1 MTGGPQAL
9 ADHNSVVRQG
19 PSKASVGHPST
30 RRDVSYCKERP
41 GHGIVT
47 RPGRFKDF
55 QVPPSLIDSKA
66 FVGLQTD
73 KWMRNLEAILL
84 KGFAE
89 TSSKR
94 DSLRDSLLVKWSRE
108 MFPNQQPAGR
118 FDVHELDCW
127 MRDSLKK
134 ILQARD
140 ERRDADQLDTPPP
153 VEEASIE
160 LLTAEHSVG
169 VAEKFSAL
177 QRSMEG
183 DMDFIKAVMDTYTPV
198 VREIVR
204 QVSCQ
209 CMERGELLTRVWGG
223 NLALFD
229 HLRTAQEEM
238 VQKVQDMNTFFQ
250 TATERDKANTQA
262 NNRASRVIDEL
273 EYQITQLETKNRVLQ
288 EELQRKEDVFLEMTS
303 EKTKLSAEDFQAMQE
318 ALRQEQQKRALLED
332 EAGQTRQDVE
342 RLKAELGNAEEKIAD
357 LHEEVV
363 MKDEDAKLLT
373 PRPDFQDPVALSSE
387 CETTKEAVL
396 ALEDEL
402 SRLRKGLASMRRLTT
417 GARRASEIAKE
428 DSSENAATPTVN
440 TDEESL
446 APAKRTVQVASPTKD
461 SSATFD
467 WSIAIN
473 AVKDDNIGEPQHVFT
488 VLGEGPLIPKFL
500 RGKSSIKVKN
510 KFVSKRDVEK
520 VIKEVWKEKSRY
532 DDDRV
537 KNAKPFTELPTYLYT
552 FLQKKYGVEAFV
564 LEAGYNLLR
573 SVHKYSYDADCEMFL
588 KILTGEVHEDV
599 LKDQMKLLTDLQLLF
614 ERTDSKKNGSMTG
627 KLQLANVKSLIR
639 EFFYIRNDDDIDAMF
654 KALAESQKD
663 LFKEDWKSKIVNY
676 KSLFEEDHNYDQG
689 PFAECVRDQHLES
702 RAKYLVEVKQAIL
715 SHSPEGEVSFRLA
728 QDTIRS
734 VDPSIS
740 DDILGQYVARGFNM
754 SLKELKELEEEEVPV
769 VANVDIFVSNL
780 GSGVIY
786 GRQAGRKA
794 EGAGL
799 NRSKAKMSS
808 KIPKKK

>member
-1 MTGGPQAL
+1 MSG
-9 ADHNSVVRQG
+9 S
-19 PSKASVGHPST
+19 
-30 RRDVSYCKERP
+30 
-41 GHGIVT
+41 
-47 RPGRFKDF
+47 
-55 QVPPSLIDSKA
+55 
-66 FVGLQTD
+66 LQTD

-204 QVSCQ
+204 QGFGRAVCEVMQ
-209 CMERGELLTRVWGG
+209 VMRWVVMGVRGLMHGVRGV
-223 NLALFD
+223 
-229 HLRTAQEEM
+229 
-238 VQKVQDMNTFFQ
+238 V
-250 TATERDKANTQA
+250 
-262 NNRASRVIDEL
+262 
-273 EYQITQLETKNRVLQ
+273 
-288 EELQRKEDVFLEMTS
+288 
-303 EKTKLSAEDFQAMQE
+303 
-318 ALRQEQQKRALLED
+318 QEQQKRALLED

-488 VLGEGPLIPKFL
+488 VLGIPLALMLRPSLAVSGWCLDAWGVSGCLWLVSCQCMERGELLTRVWGGNLALFDHLRTAQEEMVQKEELQRKEDVFLEMTSEKTKLSAEDFQAMQEALRQARAPAAGPAGGPPPGEGPLIPKFL

-799 NRSKAKMSS
+799 NRSKAKMDPS
-808 KIPKKK
+808 PKNAYL